1 MGGIMLINFTV
12 SNFKSIKDE
21 ILFNMA
27 PAKRLQTMKEHV
39 LVAKT
44 KKKAEAMPVGAI
56 YGANG
61 SGKTNFIEALA
72 FMKERIQSDDVI
84 TAIPFRLAN
93 DAQEEKPS
101 TFSVLFSFQEVVY
114 AYGFSVQGRIV
125 KQEWLSAYFTA
136 KETMLFERYWEG
148 DEPRIDFGQ
157 RLISSTKGGKAFL
170 GFIFQGIKEEQ
181 LFLQEAVKRDVLLL
195 QPVKEWFISHLFV
208 IRPTSMAMALEVS
221 LQSQPKALQK
231 INDQLHEM
239 GMDLEKLETKGKKF
253 KIDQYASQLDEQSA
267 ERFRKDLEGME
278 AEEVMELSVKSFG
291 RPQYIQKKDDGL
303 YLISFEV
310 CHERQDGKHVN
321 FDITTASSGFMRML
335 DLLPALDLV
344 QKGDTLIV
352 IDEIESSL
360 HTLLSQYFIKQFIEI
375 VTKSQNG
382 SQLIFST
389 HDTNLLDSDL
399 LRSDEIW
406 FMEKDSCFSSQLC
419 NLVEFEQT
427 TGLNYEKGYLAG
439 RFGAIPM
446 FHGNGLRLRS

>member
-1 MGGIMLINFTV
+1 MLINFTV
-12 SNFKSIKDE
+12 SNFRSIKDE

-44 KKKAEAMPVGAI
+44 KRKAEAMPVGAI

-61 SGKTNFIEALA
+61 SGKSNFIEALA
-72 FMKERIQSDDVI
+72 FMKERVQSDEAI
-84 TAIPFRLAN
+84 AAIPFRLAD

-114 AYGFSVQGRIV
+114 SYGFSVQGRIF

-136 KETMLFERYWEG
+136 KETMLFERFWEG
-148 DEPRIDFGQ
+148 DEARIEFGQ
-157 RLISSTKGGKAFL
+157 KLISSTKGGKAFL

-181 LFLQEAVKRDVLLL
+181 LFLREAVKRDVSLL
-195 QPVKEWFISHLFV
+195 QPVEDWFVAQVQI
-208 IRPTSMAMALEVS
+208 IRPTSRAMALEVI

-231 INDQLHEM
+231 INEQLHEM
-239 GMDLEKLETKGKKF
+239 DMNLEKLETKEKKF
-253 KIDQYASQLDEQSA
+253 NIDQYASQLDEEES
-267 ERFRKDLEGME
+267 EHFRGSLEKMPEG
-278 AEEVMELSVKSFG
+278 EVIELSVKSYG
-291 RPQYIQKKDDGL
+291 RPQYIQKKKGEL
-303 YLISFEV
+303 YLISFEI
-310 CHERQDGKHVN
+310 CHTRQDGKQVN
-321 FDITTASSGFMRML
+321 FEISTASSGFMRML
-335 DLLPALDLV
+335 DLLPALDLA
-344 QKGDTLIV
+344 QNEDILIV
-352 IDEIESSL
+352 VDEIESSL

-389 HDTNLLDSDL
+389 HDTNLLDSDI

-419 NLVEFEQT
+419 NLVEFEQS

-439 RFGAIPM
+439 RFGGIPM
-446 FHGNGLRLRS
+446 IQGNGLRIR